1 MASPKFRTLSFVQLL
16 SKGYHHVLSCSQIVH
31 LPVEAVLVRVCPD
44 VVVGA
49 EAEGEVTLVVGSDVK
64 HHGYYGALE

>member
-1 MASPKFRTLSFVQLL
+1 MEDP
-16 SKGYHHVLSCSQIVH
+16 VLSCSQIVH

-49 EAEGEVTLVVGSDVK
+49 EAEGEVTLVVGSDVQ
-64 HHGYYGALE
+64 HHGYYGPLGGNRKISTKICKNLLCL